1 MLRSSC
7 RAAAASGTLPS
18 PAPPPD
24 ASEAHLRE
32 DQRAEPGRTGAAP
45 ALGRPRFARRP
56 LDDTGKRP
64 LAAAGSRTRPRRFPS
79 PRTAPLGRIVES
91 TQPVLRHAIIHRLLA
106 GPRPPREA
114 R

>member
-1 MLRSSC
+1 MARGEWCPRRQPWSGLPIRGHGRVQPDRRPPKPMLRSSC
-7 RAAAASGTLPS
+7 RAAAASGTWPS

-56 LDDTGKRP
+56 L
-64 LAAAGSRTRPRRFPS
+64 
-79 PRTAPLGRIVES
+79 
-91 TQPVLRHAIIHRLLA
+91 
-106 GPRPPREA
+106 
-114 R
+114 